1 MKAIIPVAG
10 AGTRLR
16 PHTYT
21 HPKALIPVGGKTILA
36 HILDSLQESG
46 VTDFVFVVGYLGEK
60 IKDYI
65 TKHYPHLPCSFVEQS
80 NRAGLGEAIY
90 LAKPFIA
97 NNEEIIIVLG
107 DTVLEVNWKEIISL
121 PGNHLAIKKVED
133 PRGFGLAEFNENQE
147 IFRVVE
153 KPNIPKSNYALVGLY
168 KISNSKMLFDCL
180 ENNINSNAKTQGE
193 FHLTDGI
200 QCMIEQGEKFHAY
213 RVNNWF
219 DCGKKEVL
227 LETNCLLLKKVPQ
240 DFDSSKYQNTVIIPP
255 VFIGA
260 NADLSNAVI
269 GPNASIGEGAIIK
282 NAVISHSIIGEFA
295 KLQDVVLHESIIGS
309 DALVKGNRQSLN
321 IGDNTEI
328 DLS

>member
-46 VTDFVFVVGYLGEK
+46 VTDFVFVIGYLGEK

-65 TKHYPHLPCSFVEQS
+65 AKHYPQLPCSFVEQT
-80 NRAGLGEAIY
+80 NRAGLGQAIY
-90 LAKPFIA
+90 LAKPYIA
-97 NNEEIIIVLG
+97 ANEEIIIVLG
-107 DTVLEVNWKEIISL
+107 DTVLDVNWKEIISL

-133 PRGFGLAEFNENQE
+133 PRGFGLAELNEQQE
-147 IFRVVE
+147 IVRVVE

-168 KISNSKMLFDCL
+168 KIENSTTLFTCL
-180 ENNINSNAKTQGE
+180 ENNIQHAAMTQGE
-193 FHLTDGI
+193 FHLTDGL
-200 QCMIEQGEKFHAY
+200 QCMIEQGIKFHPY

-227 LETNCLLLKKVPQ
+227 LETNCLLLKKQ
-240 DFDSSKYQNTVIIPP
+240 THQIDTTHFQNSIIIPP

-260 NADLSNAVI
+260 NAVVTNAVI
-269 GPNASIGEGAIIK
+269 GPNASIGEGAVIK

-295 KLQDVVLHESIIGS
+295 KLEDVVLHESIIGS
-309 DALVKGNRQSLN
+309 DAFVKGNRQSLN

>member
-1 MKAIIPVAG
+1 
-10 AGTRLR
+10 
-16 PHTYT
+16 
-21 HPKALIPVGGKTILA
+21 LIPVGGKTILA

-46 VTDFVFVVGYLGEK
+46 VSDFVFVVGYLGEK

-65 TKHYPHLPCSFVEQS
+65 HKHYPSLPCSFVEQV
-80 NRAGLGEAIY
+80 NRSGLGEAIF
-90 LAKPFIA
+90 LAKSFVEE
-97 NNEEIIIVLG
+97 NEEVIIVLG
-107 DTVLEVNWKEIISL
+107 DTVLDVNWKEIISL

-133 PRGFGLAEFNENQE
+133 PRGFGLAELNDQQE
-147 IFRVVE
+147 IIRVVE

-168 KISNSKMLFDCL
+168 KIANSKPLFDCL
-180 ENNINSNAKTQGE
+180 ENNIKNNAQTQGE
-193 FHLTDGI
+193 YHLTDGL
-200 QCMIEQGEKFHAY
+200 QCMIEQGIHFHAY

-227 LETNCLLLKKVPQ
+227 LETNCLLLKKQ
-240 DFDSSKYQNTVIIPP
+240 SHQIDATHFQNSIIIPP
-255 VFIGA
+255 VFIGT
-260 NADLSNAVI
+260 NAEITNAVI
-269 GPNASIGEGAIIK
+269 GPNASIGEGAVIK

-295 KLQDVVLHESIIGS
+295 KLEAVVLHESIIGS